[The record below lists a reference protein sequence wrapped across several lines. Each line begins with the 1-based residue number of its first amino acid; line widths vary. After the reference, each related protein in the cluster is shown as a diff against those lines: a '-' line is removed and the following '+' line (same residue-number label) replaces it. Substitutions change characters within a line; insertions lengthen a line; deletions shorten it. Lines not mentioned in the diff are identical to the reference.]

1 MNSYMLYA
9 TVIPKLLGV
18 IGFIGTACFVLLFIL
33 SFTAATNHKIFNVC
47 CATSVICI
55 CCFIATFIMIIID
68 GYSGSKC
75 RTIINAKLEAKY
87 DNYTILSND
96 RYIDILEDK
105 FEFSSD
111 DIRYEAY
118 YDKKQN
124 AMIVNK
130 INTKEIDKIKNV
142 FKND

>member
-9 TVIPKLLGV
+9 TVIPKLLEV
-18 IGFIGTACFVLLFIL
+18 ISFVGICCFILLFTL
-33 SFTAATNHKIFNVC
+33 SFMNVRNKKIFYGGC
-47 CATSVICI
+47 ITSIIII
-55 CCFIATFIMIIID
+55 CCFIATIIILTIY
-68 GYSGSKC
+68 GFNGSKC
-75 RTIINAKLEAKY
+75 RTIINSKLEAKY
-87 DNYTILSND
+87 DDYKILSNED
-96 RYIDILEDK
+96 NILEDK

-111 DIRYEAY
+111 NIRYEAY

-142 FKND
+142 F